1 MAELQPVRVS
11 EHSES
16 LPRAI
21 ELLDTGRFD
30 EASAVADAIIASL
43 TGTLE
48 DWQQIEVTALLAA
61 LSSAKNAQSLARAL
75 WVASAIDEAQG
86 RLDQAW
92 VRCRRA
98 IELYARLRMN
108 IEEIDVRAAR
118 ELASASA
125 RLRAR

>member
-1 MAELQPVRVS
+1 MS